1 MENKDNIQN
10 ISTAGRAQVLT
21 DALPYIKAMNNK
33 TVVIKYGGNAMIN
46 ENLKQ
51 CVMNDMVL
59 LSLVGINV
67 VLVHG
72 GGPEITEM
80 LSKVGKESKFVNGLR
95 YTDKETVDIVQ
106 MVLAGRVNKDLV
118 RLLEKAGGKAVGLCG
133 LDGSMI
139 KAVKKEAEND
149 LGFVGEITDIDVK
162 PITDAIANGNIPVIA
177 TVACGQDDD
186 EVYNINADT
195 AAARI
200 AAALGAE
207 KLLLMTDVRGLLR
220 DPKDEETLVSVVN
233 VSDVAGLKKEGII
246 SGGMIPKIDCCV
258 EAVRRGVKS
267 TAIIDGRIPHSI
279 LIELLT
285 VEGIGTMFI

>member
-80 LSKVGKESKFVNGLR
+80 LNKVGKESKFVNGLR

-149 LGFVGEITDIDVK
+149 LGFVGEIVDIDVK

-220 DPKDEETLVSVVN
+220 DASDEDTLVSVVN

-267 TAIIDGRIPHSI
+267 THIIDGRIPHSI
-279 LIELLT
+279 LIELLS

>member
-1 MENKDNIQN
+1 MDKEFVQN
-10 ISTAGRAQVLT
+10 ISTADRAQVLT
-21 DALPYIKAMNNK
+21 DALPYIRAMNNK

-80 LSKVGKESKFVNGLR
+80 LNKVGKESKFINGLR

-139 KAVKKEAEND
+139 KAVRKETEND
-149 LGFVGEITDIDVK
+149 LGFVGEIADIDAK
-162 PITDAIANGNIPVIA
+162 PIKDAIANGNIPVIA
-177 TVACGQDDD
+177 TVACGQDDE

-220 DPKDEETLVSVVN
+220 DASDESTLVSVVN
-233 VSDVAGLKKEGII
+233 VSDVAGLIKEGII
-246 SGGMIPKIDCCV
+246 SGGMIPKIECCV

-267 TAIIDGRIPHSI
+267 THIIDGRIPHSI
-279 LIELLT
+279 LIELLS

>member
-1 MENKDNIQN
+1 MENKEIIQN
-10 ISTAGRAQVLT
+10 ISTADRAQVLT
-21 DALPYIKAMNNK
+21 DALPYIRAMNNK

-80 LSKVGKESKFVNGLR
+80 LNKVGKESKFVNGLR

-139 KAVKKEAEND
+139 KAVKKASDDD

-177 TVACGQDDD
+177 TVACGQADD

-220 DPKDEETLVSVVN
+220 DAKDEDTLVSVVN

-267 TAIIDGRIPHSI
+267 THIIDGRIPHSI
-279 LIELLT
+279 LIELLS

>member
-1 MENKDNIQN
+1 MDKEIIQH
-10 ISTAGRAQVLT
+10 ISTADRAQVLT
-21 DALPYIKAMNNK
+21 DALPYIKEMYNK
-33 TVVIKYGGNAMIN
+33 TVVIKYGGNAMID

-80 LSKVGKESKFVNGLR
+80 LNKVGKESKFVNGLR

-139 KAVKKEAEND
+139 KAVKKQTDND

-220 DPKDEETLVSVVN
+220 DASDENTLVSVVN

-258 EAVRRGVKS
+258 EAIRRGVKR
-267 TAIIDGRIPHSI
+267 AFIIDGRIPHSI
-279 LIELLT
+279 LIELLS

>member
-1 MENKDNIQN
+1 MDNKENIQN

-46 ENLKQ
+46 ENLKK

-80 LSKVGKESKFVNGLR
+80 LNKVGKESKFVNGLR

-149 LGFVGEITDIDVK
+149 LGFVGEITDINVK

-220 DPKDEETLVSVVN
+220 DPKDEDTLVSVVN

-267 TAIIDGRIPHSI
+267 THIIDGRIPHSI
-279 LIELLT
+279 LIELLS

>member
-80 LSKVGKESKFVNGLR
+80 LNKVGKESKFVNGLR

-149 LGFVGEITDIDVK
+149 LGFVGEIVDIDVK

-220 DPKDEETLVSVVN
+220 DASDEDTLVSVVN

-246 SGGMIPKIDCCV
+246 SGFHSNRTFCV
-258 EAVRRGVKS
+258 A
-267 TAIIDGRIPHSI
+267 
-279 LIELLT
+279 
-285 VEGIGTMFI
+285 